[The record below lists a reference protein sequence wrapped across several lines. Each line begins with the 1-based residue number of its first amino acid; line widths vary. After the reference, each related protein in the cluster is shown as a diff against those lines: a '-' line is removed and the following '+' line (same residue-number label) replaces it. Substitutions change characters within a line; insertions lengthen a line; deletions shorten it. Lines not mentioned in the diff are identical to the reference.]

1 MGEFNLNFTS
11 HGSKWPL
18 SPHQKLKPLASL
30 RTPSRSTSPSR
41 LTSPPI
47 LPPRLPSARMLP
59 STRPLT
65 TAMPLSSPPPT
76 TVPSSKVA
84 KYGWLDCQEGSMKW
98 TTGYTDAKC
107 TLPATGRVEDADWTL
122 TLDKAKEG
130 KGNGVA
136 AVGKDIGWK
145 ASYTAAGWTAAA
157 ANNSS
162 DANNT
167 SNNSSNAT
175 GAKSLAA
182 AVAAGALA
190 VVATQ
195 F

>member
-1 MGEFNLNFTS
+1 MATFTAP
-11 HGSKWPL
+11 KAEAACVV
-18 SPHQKLKPLASL
+18 KDTLKVYVTVKADKSADLATEVAKCEDATL
-30 RTPSRSTSPSR
+30 YKAADNGDAAFFAAANYGAFVQGCNEIT
-41 LTSPPI
+41 
-47 LPPRLPSARMLP
+47 
-59 STRPLT
+59 
-65 TAMPLSSPPPT
+65 
-76 TVPSSKVA
+76 KDA

-130 KGNGVA
+130 KGECVA